1 MCCSQTRLIMAN
13 RPRNKN
19 TQFRNRTQH
28 RAASSAI
35 KKRPRAPRARIVDA
49 RQRIMLK
56 KRKTVTDARDV
67 LAKMAKTQDAR
78 SKILKMREARNGAGL
93 VSGSV
98 RAIGS
103 NILQKTDRNGK
114 ISLVTSKNKQST
126 SDMNLA
132 IQQQLGLVQSRKKP
146 HLKQPRT
153 SVSVTRKSAVRN
165 LPPALISKTILND
178 LDYNPPPLQ
187 PTFDP
192 YAHNYLDPD
201 SLLKLSMPS
210 HRISAVPMVG
220 PPLST
225 RRHQQ
230 LRLSSRSELVGP
242 GVSDWRS
249 YPSPLAR
256 GRMTAGY
263 IDLDAPEDEDMP
275 LVSPVKQTIFMHGT
289 SRSSNVHSR
298 LDTNPAQGQS
308 HGIFSMPTK
317 TKVVVPA
324 GHRIVVSNLQQTV
337 TQDDIR
343 ELFEDIG
350 QLLVARL
357 VRPGTAEVIYKNLKD
372 AQKAVDTYHNRQLD
386 GQPMKCL
393 LVNKRP
399 LNNPTG
405 PALSASKQDPTG
417 LIVAINKKA
426 ANPKTVEK
434 LVPDLQTI
442 HKVLFQR
449 N

>member
-1 MCCSQTRLIMAN
+1 MAN
-13 RPRNKN
+13 RPRFSNNKFK
-19 TQFRNRTQH
+19 TRNQQRIP
-28 RAASSAI
+28 SSI
-35 KKRPRAPRARIVDA
+35 KKRPIKRNVAKNKVVDA
-49 RQRIMLK
+49 RQRIISK
-56 KRKTVTDARDV
+56 KRNTVVDARDI

-78 SKILKMREARNGAGL
+78 SKILKMREARKGENV
-93 VSGSV
+93 VSSSI

-114 ISLVTSKNKQST
+114 ISLITSKNKQST
-126 SDMNLA
+126 NDINLA
-132 IQQQLGLVQSRKKP
+132 IQQQLGLIQNRKKAT
-146 HLKQPRT
+146 PRQGST
-153 SVSVTRKSAVRN
+153 PVSPVARKTAPRN
-165 LPPALISKTILND
+165 APPVLISKTILND
-178 LDYNPPPLQ
+178 VDYHPLPLQ
-187 PTFDP
+187 STYDS
-192 YAHNYLDPD
+192 YSHNYMSSD
-201 SLLKLSMPS
+201 
-210 HRISAVPMVG
+210 ISNPRMIGA
-220 PPLST
+220 PLMT

-230 LRLSSRSELVGP
+230 LRDYAESSDWQTYSPFSRSRVA
-242 GVSDWRS
+242 
-249 YPSPLAR
+249 PS
-256 GRMTAGY
+256 GY
-263 IDLDAPEDEDMP
+263 VDLDAPEDEEMP
-275 LVSPVKQTIFMHGT
+275 LVSPVKQTIFMQGT

-298 LDTNPAQGQS
+298 LDTSPIQNQS
-308 HGIFSMPTK
+308 HGIFAVPTK

-350 QLLVARL
+350 QLLAARL

-405 PALSASKQDPTG
+405 PALTTSKQDPTG
-417 LIVAINKKA
+417 LIVAMNKKSA
-426 ANPKTVEK
+426 TAKPAEK